1 MPTEAG
7 ATDDPATG
15 DPATRG
21 LTARGRQLIA
31 RQLLQ
36 HRNLA
41 ALGLGSG
48 LIWALGRVAVPLV
61 VSAAINRGIDRASV
75 QYLLTCAGLLL
86 AIGSV
91 SAVAAGLRRFSGE
104 ALGAHVEADLRTA
117 MFTKLQELDIAFH
130 DRTPVG
136 QLLTRASTDLQ
147 QIRQPV
153 VNFPLTVSN
162 AVLLL
167 ASTAV
172 LLWLDPILAGLA
184 VAPALLIIVVARAF
198 MLRLGPAA
206 AELQHTLGATSGA
219 IQEAIGGIR
228 TVKGLGTEQ
237 REVDRTARRA
247 DQAMDAALAVS
258 RLRAIYLPV
267 TDALPALGLVAVLWV
282 GGLQVAHG
290 SLGVGALVSFSY
302 YVLMLIAPL
311 RSIGM
316 TVAQFQRAAVAA
328 GLVADLLATE
338 ATVGGPEP
346 MPGPEPV
353 PVRPRASRLAFHQVR
368 FGYTPGSLVL
378 DGFDL
383 VVEAG
388 ETVAV
393 AGPTGSGKSTVAA
406 LAARF
411 YDVQAGRV
419 RVDGVDLRDLPLAQL
434 RERVAVLSGESFL
447 FQGTLAEN
455 IAFGRPGLGR
465 GEIEAAA
472 RAAGA
477 HAFITALPDGY
488 ATRVSA
494 RGVSLS
500 GGQRQRV
507 ALARA
512 LATDPG
518 VLILDE
524 PLSAVDAEMEL
535 AIHETLSAV
544 IAPRTCLLVAHRAST
559 LALADRVVVLA
570 QGRTTQAA
578 AL

>member
-7 ATDDPATG
+7 ATDDPAT
-15 DPATRG
+15 DNPATRG

-48 LIWALGRVAVPLV
+48 LVWALGRVAVPLV
-61 VSAAINRGIDRASV
+61 VSAAINRGIDRASI

-228 TVKGLGTEQ
+228 TVKGLGTER
-237 REVDRTARRA
+237 REVDRTGRRA

-311 RSIGM
+311 RSIVSLRSVSG
-316 TVAQFQRAAVAA
+316 VSRA
-328 GLVADLLATE
+328 
-338 ATVGGPEP
+338 
-346 MPGPEPV
+346 
-353 PVRPRASRLAFHQVR
+353 
-368 FGYTPGSLVL
+368 YSL
-378 DGFDL
+378 
-383 VVEAG
+383 
-388 ETVAV
+388 
-393 AGPTGSGKSTVAA
+393 AA
-406 LAARF
+406 LPVTADELDDIEH
-411 YDVQAGRV
+411 Y
-419 RVDGVDLRDLPLAQL
+419 LP
-434 RERVAVLSGESFL
+434 
-447 FQGTLAEN
+447 
-455 IAFGRPGLGR
+455 
-465 GEIEAAA
+465 
-472 RAAGA
+472 
-477 HAFITALPDGY
+477 
-488 ATRVSA
+488 ATRSELLFA
-494 RGVSLS
+494 RGVIFVE
-500 GGQRQRV
+500 GDAEE
-507 ALARA
+507 ALLPGFAKA
-512 LATDPG
+512 LG
-518 VLILDE
+518 RNLDE
-524 PLSAVDAEMEL
+524 LGITVCNVAGTNFTPYVKIGNRIASAV
-535 AIHETLSAV
+535 V
-544 IAPRTCLLVAHRAST
+544 IAEGPQRAGCIRHLLNHLAGQAIPDIRLRQQHLTDAGEHRRLVFAHP
-559 LALADRVVVLA
+559 
-570 QGRTTQAA
+570 
-578 AL
+578 